1 VTLGQVLQSFL
12 FGSISGSWVEFALF
26 AGMAVILGV
35 AMTRILHRFAAPD
48 GTLGYYGTTPV
59 ARRVAGVLVTTGVLV
74 AV

>member
-1 VTLGQVLQSFL
+1 
-12 FGSISGSWVEFALF
+12 
-26 AGMAVILGV
+26 MAVILGV
-35 AMTRILHRFAAPD
+35 ATTRILQRFAAPD